1 MSSLS
6 PRRPCH
12 RDVRLNLI
20 GPITLVGG
28 PAQPLPDVPRGRAA
42 TLLGLLAARRNRV
55 VGLHTVIDTL
65 WPDEAPPSA
74 VQTVAA
80 LISRLRRLVGQ
91 CLERVGPGYRLDTTG
106 WRVDLDEAAQLLDT
120 AERRLAGGEPALAEV
135 AAWRALDTLT
145 AGQAAEGLPTAP
157 WTDALER
164 EVEQLLRRARHAAW
178 SASARVGD
186 HRRSAEAAAAALRVD
201 PYDESACRALI
212 GAQLAIGSPGA
223 ALRTFDALRRRLR
236 SELGTEPD
244 PRTMALHQAL
254 LGNPLTGR
262 QDPPRPAV
270 ASTRRTSG
278 ILVGR
283 DAELDRLHGAW
294 RDALAG
300 RSTAVLVRSADGM
313 GRTALLAEFGDQAAR
328 HGAAVL
334 QVRCADAA
342 HLEDGTAL
350 TRAVSRYGATA
361 HPRDVREAAAGL
373 EQPLRERIPEL
384 RPLLGPV
391 DTSAR
396 VAAGIPDAEPDVVA
410 AFVLRTAVRRP
421 VLLTVDDAHLA
432 DGATLA
438 TVRKLYAAAAAH
450 RLLLVVAVGAEGAP
464 DGLLPVIREAE
475 SMVLGPL
482 SAPEVAELAARHDLT
497 DAVPDLLRLTAG
509 RPALLTEALS
519 AAARGP
525 LDPARP
531 PDGLLRVAGDLVR
544 RLGEPVADL
553 LRQAAITG
561 PRFRFEEVA
570 NTSGLPAREIAR
582 RLERALRAGVLRAE
596 GETLA
601 FACDALHTALS
612 TAVPPPLRAALTTP
626 HRPAPHDLAPHHPA
640 PAGRARATRSA
651 AQPGHRRRV
660 PRCGCRPR

>member
-20 GPITLVGG
+20 GPLTLVGG
-28 PAQPLPDVPRGRAA
+28 PSQPLPDVPRGRAA

-106 WRVDLDEAAQLLDT
+106 WHVDLAEAAQLLAT

-135 AAWRALDTLT
+135 AAWRALDMLT
-145 AGQAAEGLPTAP
+145 AGQAAEGLPAAP

-178 SASARVGD
+178 SASALLGD
-186 HRRSAEAAAAALRVD
+186 HRRSAEAAAAALRAD
-201 PYDESACRALI
+201 PYDETACRALI
-212 GAQLAIGSPGA
+212 GAQIELGSPGA
-223 ALRTFDALRRRLR
+223 ALLTFDALRRRLR
-236 SELGTEPD
+236 TELGAEPD

-254 LGNPLTGR
+254 LGNPHTGR
-262 QDPPRPAV
+262 QDRTRAAAGPTGR
-270 ASTRRTSG
+270 ASAA
-278 ILVGR
+278 LVGR
-283 DAELDRLHGAW
+283 AGELERLHGAW
-294 RDALAG
+294 REALTG
-300 RSTAVLVRSADGM
+300 RRTAVLVQGSGGM
-313 GRTALLAEFGDQAAR
+313 GRTALLAEFGEQAAR

-342 HLEDGTAL
+342 HLPDGTAL
-350 TRAVSRYGATA
+350 TRAVSRYCATA
-361 HPRDVREAAAGL
+361 HPRDVRGAAGGL
-373 EQPLRERIPEL
+373 EQPLRDRIPEL
-384 RPLLGPV
+384 GALLGAV
-391 DTSAR
+391 DASAEG
-396 VAAGIPDAEPDVVA
+396 AAGVPDAEPDVVA
-410 AFVLRTAVRRP
+410 AFILRTAVRRP

-432 DGATLA
+432 DRATLA
-438 TVRKLYAAAAAH
+438 ALRRLYDAAAAH
-450 RLLLVVAVGAEGAP
+450 RLLLVAAVGEEDAP
-464 DGLLPVIREAE
+464 DGLVPVTQGADQL
-475 SMVLGPL
+475 VLGPL
-482 SAPEVAELAARHDLT
+482 PPHEVAQLAARHDLA

-509 RPALLTEALS
+509 RPALLTEALA

-525 LDPARP
+525 LDPDRL
-531 PDGLLRVAGDLVR
+531 PDGLVRVARDLVG
-544 RLGEPVADL
+544 RLGGPVADL
-553 LRQAAITG
+553 LRHAAIAG
-561 PRFRFEEVA
+561 PRFRFGQVMD
-570 NTSGLPAREIAR
+570 TSGLPARETAR

-596 GETLA
+596 GDVLA
-601 FACDALHTALS
+601 FAGEALHEVLS
-612 TAVPPPLRAALTTP
+612 AAVPPALRAALTTP
-626 HRPAPHDLAPHHPA
+626 HRPV
-640 PAGRARATRSA
+640 PAGRARVVRSFA
-651 AQPGHRRRV
+651 RPGHRRRV